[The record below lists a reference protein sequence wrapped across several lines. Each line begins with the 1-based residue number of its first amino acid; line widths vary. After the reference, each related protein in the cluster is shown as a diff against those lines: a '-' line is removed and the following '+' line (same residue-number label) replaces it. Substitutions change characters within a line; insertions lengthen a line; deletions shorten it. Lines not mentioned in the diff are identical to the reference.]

1 MSPLEIAGL
10 TIFILVLFAGIFST
24 VFGLPGTLIILL
36 DVILYALCTGFE
48 RIGFKIIAILFIIAL
63 LAETLD
69 FALLMAGA
77 ARFWLSKRMIWA
89 SVTCGIIGAVLLT
102 PALLGLG
109 IIAGAFLGGFT
120 GMLTVELIR
129 QYSLKPAFRTGYRA
143 ILGRSA
149 GILLKGFSALA
160 MTVITLS
167 NVYS

>member
-10 TIFILVLFAGIFST
+10 TIFILVLFLGVFST
-24 VFGLPGTLIILL
+24 IFGLPGTVIILF
-36 DVILYALCTGFE
+36 DVILYALFTGFE
-48 RIGFKIIAILFIIAL
+48 RIGFKIIATLVVITV

-69 FALLMAGA
+69 LVLLMSVK
-77 ARFWLSKRMIWA
+77 ARFGLSKRMIWV
-89 SVTCGIIGAVLLT
+89 SVAGGFLGAMLLT
-102 PALLGLG
+102 PAFLGLG
-109 IIAGAFLGGFT
+109 TALGAFLGGFA
-120 GMLTVELIR
+120 GMLTMELSR
-129 QYSLKPAFRTGYRA
+129 QHRLKPALRAGYGA

>member
-1 MSPLEIAGL
+1 MSPLEITGL
-10 TIFILVLFAGIFST
+10 TVFILVLFAGIFST
-24 VFGLPGTLIILL
+24 VFGLPGTLIILF

-48 RIGFKIIAILFIIAL
+48 RIGFKIIAVLFIIVL

-77 ARFWLSKRMIWA
+77 ARFRMSKGMIWA
-89 SVTCGIIGAVLLT
+89 SVACGFIGAMLLT
-102 PALLGLG
+102 PAFLGLG
-109 IIAGAFLGGFT
+109 AVAGTFLGGFA

-129 QYSLKPAFRTGYRA
+129 QHRLKPAFRTGYRA
-143 ILGRSA
+143 IMGRSA
-149 GILLKGFSALA
+149 GILLKGFSALV